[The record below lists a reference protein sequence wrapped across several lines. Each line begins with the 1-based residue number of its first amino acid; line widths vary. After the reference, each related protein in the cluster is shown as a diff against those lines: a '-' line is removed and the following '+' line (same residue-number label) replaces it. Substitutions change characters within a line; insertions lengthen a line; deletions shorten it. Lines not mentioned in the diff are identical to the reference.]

1 VKIVGLH
8 IRLTGTIFDV
18 AQKAYAF
25 KMPLFQCFF
34 IHQETNT
41 FIQLTEQEIALFL
54 KEWRPLFKNIY
65 LHGSYW
71 INLASEFSGNK
82 ILLRE
87 IELAKKL
94 AFTHIVL
101 HCGAAKR
108 VKDKSSALALIAKK
122 LNKITKTEND
132 MVIVLENS
140 AHGGRSLGGDFHD
153 FSFIKERLDQP
164 EKIQFCLDT
173 AHAYSYG
180 YDIVDSQKRQDF
192 LQLVDKTVGF
202 ANIALIHLN
211 DTQQICGS
219 LIDRHENPGTGLLAD
234 ALPGIID
241 YPPLAN
247 VPIILE
253 LPVMNE
259 QEELQILD
267 RVRSW

>member
-1 VKIVGLH
+1 MKIVGLH

-87 IELAKKL
+87 IEL
-94 AFTHIVL
+94 
-101 HCGAAKR
+101 
-108 VKDKSSALALIAKK
+108 AKK

>member
-1 VKIVGLH
+1 MLGLH

-18 AQKAYAF
+18 AQKAHAF
-25 KMPLFQCFF
+25 KMPIFQCFF

-41 FIQLTEQEIALFL
+41 FIQLTDAEIATFL
-54 KEWRPLFKNIY
+54 KDWRPLFKNIY

-71 INLASEFSGNK
+71 INLASEYSGNK

-87 IELAKKL
+87 IDLAKKL

-108 VKDKSSALALIAKK
+108 VKDKSSALGLIAKK

-132 MVIVLENS
+132 LVIVLENS

-153 FSFIKERLDQP
+153 FSFIKERLDHP
-164 EKIQFCLDT
+164 EKVQFCLDT

-180 YDIVDSQKRQDF
+180 YDLADSQKCQDF
-192 LQLVDKTVGF
+192 LQLVDQTVGF
-202 ANIALIHLN
+202 TNIALIHLN
-211 DTQQICGS
+211 DTMQLCGS
-219 LIDRHENPGTGLLAD
+219 LIDRHENPGTGFLAD
-234 ALPGIID
+234 ALPQIIHI
-241 YPPLAN
+241 PNLAN

-253 LPVMNE
+253 LPIMDE
-259 QEELQILD
+259 QEELLVLD
-267 RVRSW
+267 RIRNW